1 MNEVPNMVNLL
12 VDDLSIVASQGSN
25 LLAVCL
31 ENSIYIP
38 NLCFIESFDRPT
50 ASCRLCFVEIEGMTS
65 PVPACTIIVEPDL
78 QVKTSTDA
86 VRRLQRTALRLL
98 LSVHDVD
105 CKNCHANHHCELQ
118 NIARFLKVSLKPKP
132 LPQIDRPKEVD
143 TNHPHIDHYP
153 HRCVLCGKCIHGCL
167 SQHDQPAFSFAG
179 RGINTVIH
187 HYSQSDQA
195 ESQCLDCQRCIDICP
210 VGALKKRD
218 RG

>member
-1 MNEVPNMVNLL
+1 MNEVPNMVNLH

-132 LPQIDRPKEVD
+132 LPTTIPTAAYSAANAFMVVSAS
-143 TNHPHIDHYP
+143 TINP
-153 HRCVLCGKCIHGCL
+153 LL
-167 SQHDQPAFSFAG
+167 ASPAG
-179 RGINTVIH
+179 
-187 HYSQSDQA
+187 
-195 ESQCLDCQRCIDICP
+195 ESIP
-210 VGALKKRD
+210 
-218 RG
+218 